1 MTDYAEIVQQ
11 LRTCDDSNYDA
22 AVRKAATAIST
33 LLAQRAVLV
42 EEVEAWR
49 KRDDS
54 THLDGCTDW
63 AGCVDGCP
71 CGDTEVIDA
80 ARAATDA
87 AFPEGLTK

>member
-33 LLAQRAVLV
+33 LLAQQKVLV
-42 EEVEAWR
+42 KIAKQRTVDEWEAFA
-49 KRDDS
+49 KDEGLDPDGADYTGAYDAIVRD
-54 THLDGCTDW
+54 
-63 AGCVDGCP
+63 
-71 CGDTEVIDA
+71 

-87 AFPEGLTK
+87 AFKGGLPK